1 MRRERPLA
9 KAIWAAHEKS
19 WFQGLGFVVGFRAG
33 NVHMPK
39 AFLMRALEE
48 LGPEFGGA
56 ALASNDFG
64 ERSHKLL
71 KRQARLTNHHL

>member
-1 MRRERPLA
+1 MVE
-9 KAIWAAHEKS
+9 
-19 WFQGLGFVVGFRAG
+19 FRAG

-64 ERSHKLL
+64 ECSHKLL
-71 KRQARLTNHHL
+71 KRQAQLTNHHS